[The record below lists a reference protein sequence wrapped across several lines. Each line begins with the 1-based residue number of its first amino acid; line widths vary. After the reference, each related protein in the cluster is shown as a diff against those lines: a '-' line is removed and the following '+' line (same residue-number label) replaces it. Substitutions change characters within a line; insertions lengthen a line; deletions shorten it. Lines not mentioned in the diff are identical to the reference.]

1 MELIHDLLVLLH
13 LVGFAAL
20 FGGAFVQLKGPARL
34 VNAAM
39 VHGALTQLVTGLLLV
54 GLAEMG
60 DGQVNHLKVGI
71 KLAVLVVIALLV
83 FTNRRKEAL
92 PDGQFWAILGLTLA
106 NTAVAV
112 LV

>member
-1 MELIHDLLVLLH
+1 MELIHGLLVLLH

-20 FGGAFVQLKGPARL
+20 FGGAFVQIKGPSRT

-39 VHGALTQLVTGLLLV
+39 VHGSLTQLVTGVLLV

-60 DGQVNHLKVGI
+60 DGDVNHVKIAV
-71 KLAVLVVIALLV
+71 KLTVLVVIAVLV
-83 FTNRRKEAL
+83 FMNRRKEAL
-92 PDGQFWAILGLTLA
+92 PDGQFWSILGLTLV

>member
-1 MELIHDLLVLLH
+1 MNLKNELTTGIA
-13 LVGFAAL
+13 VGSRMFFA
-20 FGGAFVQLKGPARL
+20 
-34 VNAAM
+34 
-39 VHGALTQLVTGLLLV
+39 V
-54 GLAEMG
+54 GLPAILIVSLATVGCKGKRYGMGTVVNGEGDGSVVG

-71 KLAVLVVIALLV
+71 KLAVLVVIAVLV

>member
-1 MELIHDLLVLLH
+1 MELIHDLLLLLH
-13 LVGFAAL
+13 FVGFAAL
-20 FGGAFVQLKGPARL
+20 FGGAFVQVKGPSRV

-39 VHGALTQLVTGLLLV
+39 VHGVLTQLVTGLLLV

-60 DGQVNHLKVGI
+60 DGEVNHVKVGI
-71 KLAVLVVIALLV
+71 KLAVLVAVAVLV
-83 FTNRRKEAL
+83 FMNRKKDAL
-92 PDGQFWAILGLTLA
+92 GGAQFWSIFGLTLV

>member
-1 MELIHDLLVLLH
+1 MIKALIIAGLFPFCKAKLGAST
-13 LVGFAAL
+13 GFAP
-20 FGGAFVQLKGPARL
+20 VRL

-71 KLAVLVVIALLV
+71 KLAVLVVIAVLV

>member
-20 FGGAFVQLKGPARL
+20 FGGAFVQLKGPTRL

-60 DGQVNHLKVGI
+60 DAPVNHLKVGI
-71 KLAVLVVIALLV
+71 KLAVLVVIAVLV